1 MSAIATTNNERP
13 VFFEAADEDL
23 FGIVTEP
30 TMTPNGA
37 GLILLEPA
45 IPNRNRFSV
54 RIARRVAALGYHSLR
69 FDYHGA
75 GESTGATDKYL
86 LDRPYVDDVLAA
98 VRCLEENGVDRIA
111 LVGTCF
117 GARTALASAVRI
129 PRLRGVVLLATPI
142 RDFERGNPGIE
153 ATPTSQ
159 YVKRAL
165 RPGTLAKLRS
175 PRLRQYAVRVARTK
189 VRAAVRSRGGEAS
202 TGPNGVSPRFSEP
215 LAELG
220 ARGTPVLLAYGTG
233 DEFHGPFREA
243 RPTLSDVLDAP
254 GSRIEERVVP
264 GRIHGLS
271 TLAVQ
276 DEVMSLIETWLAEL
290 DGVGAHAA

>member
-1 MSAIATTNNERP
+1 VSAIATTNNERP
-13 VFFEAADEDL
+13 VFFEAAGEDL
-23 FGIVTEP
+23 FGIITEP
-30 TMTPNGA
+30 TTAPNGA

-54 RIARRVAALGYHSLR
+54 RLARRVAALGYHSLR

-75 GESTGATDKYL
+75 GESSGATDKYL

-98 VRCLEENGVDRIA
+98 VRCLEENGIDRIA

-117 GARTALASAVRI
+117 GARTALASAARI
-129 PRLRGVVLLATPI
+129 PRLQGLVLLAAPV
-142 RDFERGNPGIE
+142 RDFERGALGIE
-153 ATPTSQ
+153 ATPSSQ

-165 RPGTLAKLRS
+165 RPGTLTKLRS
-175 PRLRQYAVRVARTK
+175 PRLRQYALRVARTK
-189 VRAAVRSRGGEAS
+189 ARAAVRPRGRDGSAA
-202 TGPNGVSPRFSEP
+202 PKQVSPLFSEP
-215 LAELG
+215 LAKLG

-243 RPTLSDVLDAP
+243 RPALSEVLDAP
-254 GSRIEERVVP
+254 GSRIEEHIVP

-276 DEVMSLIETWLAEL
+276 HEVTSLIETWLAEL